1 MPSKFSVASTVILIC
16 VSMLS
21 SIAFAQQWP
30 SRPIK
35 IIVPFPPGQ
44 GADIITRIIAE
55 RLAPALGQQ
64 IIVDNRPGA
73 GAALGTEMGAK
84 SAPDGYTLLNG
95 GSAALAINP
104 HLYKKLAYDTPR
116 DFVPVTQLVDIA
128 MVFVVNPSLAV
139 HSIQDLTNLAK
150 RRPGEVTYGS
160 SGNGST
166 SHLVAAALA
175 SRAGLSLTHVPYKG
189 AVPALMDLMAGQVML
204 VADTPPTTLPHI
216 KSKKI
221 RPIAT
226 SMIKRIPQLPD
237 VPTVDEQ
244 GIQGFNLNT
253 WSSIVAPMGTPAP
266 ILDMLNSEI
275 RKILAQPDVQKRLVD
290 MGFIAVGSSRDEF
303 SRFLTAE
310 YASWAKIVQ
319 SSGAKVE

>member
-1 MPSKFSVASTVILIC
+1 MPNKFSVISTVIFIC
-16 VSMLS
+16 GCMLS
-21 SIAFAQQWP
+21 SIVAAQQWP
-30 SRPIK
+30 ARPVR

-139 HSIQDLTNLAK
+139 HNIKDLTNLAK

-166 SHLVAAALA
+166 SHLVTAALA

-189 AVPALMDLMAGQVML
+189 AVPALADLMAGQVML
-204 VADTPPTTLPHI
+204 VADTPLTTLPHI
-216 KSKKI
+216 KSKRI

-244 GIQGFNLNT
+244 GIRGFNLNT

-266 ILDMLNSEI
+266 ILDRLNTEI

-290 MGFIAVGSSRDEF
+290 MGFIAVGSSREEF
-303 SRFLTAE
+303 ARFLTAE
-310 YASWAKIVQ
+310 YASWAKIVV
-319 SSGAKVE
+319 STAGA

>member
-1 MPSKFSVASTVILIC
+1 M
-16 VSMLS
+16 
-21 SIAFAQQWP
+21 
-30 SRPIK
+30 
-35 IIVPFPPGQ
+35 
-44 GADIITRIIAE
+44 
-55 RLAPALGQQ
+55 
-64 IIVDNRPGA
+64 
-73 GAALGTEMGAK
+73 
-84 SAPDGYTLLNG
+84 
-95 GSAALAINP
+95 
-104 HLYKKLAYDTPR
+104 
-116 DFVPVTQLVDIA
+116 TQLVDIA

-266 ILDMLNSEI
+266 ILDMLNTEI

-290 MGFIAVGSSRDEF
+290 MGFIAVGSSREEF

>member
-21 SIAFAQQWP
+21 SIVSAQQWP
-30 SRPIK
+30 TRPVK

-150 RRPGEVTYGS
+150 RRPGDKFD
-160 SGNGST
+160 
-166 SHLVAAALA
+166 AC
-175 SRAGLSLTHVPYKG
+175 P
-189 AVPALMDLMAGQVML
+189 
-204 VADTPPTTLPHI
+204 
-216 KSKKI
+216 
-221 RPIAT
+221 
-226 SMIKRIPQLPD
+226 
-237 VPTVDEQ
+237 
-244 GIQGFNLNT
+244 IQGRCARANGPHG
-253 WSSIVAPMGTPAP
+253 WSS
-266 ILDMLNSEI
+266 
-275 RKILAQPDVQKRLVD
+275 DV
-290 MGFIAVGSSRDEF
+290 GGGHSPHHIA
-303 SRFLTAE
+303 AH
-310 YASWAKIVQ
+310 
-319 SSGAKVE
+319 

>member
-1 MPSKFSVASTVILIC
+1 
-16 VSMLS
+16 MLS
-21 SIAFAQQWP
+21 SIVSAQQWP
-30 SRPIK
+30 ARPVK

-253 WSSIVAPMGTPAP
+253 WSSIVAPIGTPAP
-266 ILDMLNSEI
+266 ILDMLNTEI

-290 MGFIAVGSSRDEF
+290 MGFIAVGSSREEF

-310 YASWAKIVQ
+310 YASWEKIVQ

>member
-1 MPSKFSVASTVILIC
+1 MPSKFSVVSTVIF
-16 VSMLS
+16 VSGCMLS
-21 SIAFAQQWP
+21 SIVSAQQWP
-30 SRPIK
+30 SRPVK

-116 DFVPVTQLVDIA
+116 DFAPVTQLVDIA
-128 MVFVVNPSLAV
+128 MVFVVTPSLAV
-139 HSIQDLTNLAK
+139 QNIKDLTNLAK

-166 SHLVAAALA
+166 SHLVTAALA

-189 AVPALMDLMAGQVML
+189 AVPALADLMAGQVMM

-216 KSKKI
+216 KSKRI

-244 GIQGFNLNT
+244 GIRGFNLNT

-266 ILDMLNSEI
+266 ILDRLNTEI

-290 MGFIAVGSSRDEF
+290 MGFIAVGSSREEF
-303 SRFLTAE
+303 ARFLTAE

>member
-1 MPSKFSVASTVILIC
+1 MHSKFSVITSILFIFGC
-16 VSMLS
+16 MFS
-21 SIAFAQQWP
+21 SIVSAQQWP
-30 SRPIK
+30 ARPVK

-55 RLAPALGQQ
+55 RLAPVLGQQ

-116 DFVPVTQLVDIA
+116 DFAPVTQLVDIA
-128 MVFVVNPSLAV
+128 MVFVVNPSLAA
-139 HSIQDLTNLAK
+139 HSIKDLTNLAK

-166 SHLVAAALA
+166 SHLVTAAFA

-189 AVPALMDLMAGQVML
+189 AVPALTDLMAGQVML

-216 KSKKI
+216 KSKRI

-244 GIQGFNLNT
+244 GIRGFNLNT
-253 WSSIVAPMGTPAP
+253 WSSIVAPMGTPAA
-266 ILDMLNSEI
+266 ILDTLNSEI

-290 MGFIAVGSSRDEF
+290 MGFIAVGSSREEF

>member
-1 MPSKFSVASTVILIC
+1 
-16 VSMLS
+16 MLS

>member
-1 MPSKFSVASTVILIC
+1 MPSKFSVASTVILIF

-266 ILDMLNSEI
+266 ILDMLNTEI

-290 MGFIAVGSSRDEF
+290 MGFIAVGSSREEF

>member
-150 RRPGEVTYGS
+150 RRPSEVTYGS

-266 ILDMLNSEI
+266 ILDMLNTEI

-290 MGFIAVGSSRDEF
+290 MGFIAVGSSREEF

>member
-1 MPSKFSVASTVILIC
+1 
-16 VSMLS
+16 MLS
-21 SIAFAQQWP
+21 SIVSAQQWP
-30 SRPIK
+30 ARPVR

-139 HSIQDLTNLAK
+139 HSIKDLTSLAK
-150 RRPGEVTYGS
+150 RRPGEITYGS

-166 SHLVAAALA
+166 SHLVTAAFA

-189 AVPALMDLMAGQVML
+189 AVPALTDLMAGQVML

-216 KSKKI
+216 KSKRI

-244 GIQGFNLNT
+244 GIRGFNLNT

-266 ILDMLNSEI
+266 ILDILNTEI

-290 MGFIAVGSSRDEF
+290 MGFIAVGSSREEF

>member
-1 MPSKFSVASTVILIC
+1 MPSKFPVASTIILVC

-266 ILDMLNSEI
+266 ILDMLNTEI

-290 MGFIAVGSSRDEF
+290 MGFIAVGSSREEF

>member
-1 MPSKFSVASTVILIC
+1 MPSKFSVLSSVIFVCLC
-16 VSMLS
+16 MLS
-21 SIAFAQQWP
+21 NIVSAQQWP
-30 SRPIK
+30 ARPVK

-221 RPIAT
+221 RPIAP

-266 ILDMLNSEI
+266 ILDMLNTEI

>member
-1 MPSKFSVASTVILIC
+1 MPNKFSVISTVIFIC
-16 VSMLS
+16 GCMLS
-21 SIAFAQQWP
+21 SIVVAQQWP
-30 SRPIK
+30 TRPVR

-128 MVFVVNPSLAV
+128 MVFVVTPSFAV
-139 HSIQDLTNLAK
+139 HNIKDLTILAK

-166 SHLVAAALA
+166 SHLVTAALA

-189 AVPALMDLMAGQVML
+189 AVPALADLMAGQVML

-244 GIQGFNLNT
+244 GIRGFNLNT

-266 ILDMLNSEI
+266 ILDRLNTEI

-290 MGFIAVGSSRDEF
+290 MGFIAVGSSREEF
-303 SRFLTAE
+303 ARFLTTE

>member
-21 SIAFAQQWP
+21 SIVSAQQWP
-30 SRPIK
+30 TRPVK

-266 ILDMLNSEI
+266 ILDMLNTEI

-290 MGFIAVGSSRDEF
+290 MGFIAVGSSREEF

>member
-30 SRPIK
+30 ARPVK

-266 ILDMLNSEI
+266 ILDMLNTEI

-290 MGFIAVGSSRDEF
+290 MGFIAVGSSREEF

>member
-21 SIAFAQQWP
+21 SIVSAQQWP
-30 SRPIK
+30 ARPVK

-253 WSSIVAPMGTPAP
+253 WSSIVAPIGTPAP
-266 ILDMLNSEI
+266 ILDMLNTEI

-290 MGFIAVGSSRDEF
+290 MGFIAVGSSREEF

-310 YASWAKIVQ
+310 YASWEKIVQ

>member
-1 MPSKFSVASTVILIC
+1 MPSKFPVASTIILIC

-266 ILDMLNSEI
+266 ILDMLNTEI

-290 MGFIAVGSSRDEF
+290 MGFIAVGSSREEF

>member
-1 MPSKFSVASTVILIC
+1 
-16 VSMLS
+16 MLS
-21 SIAFAQQWP
+21 SIVSAQQWP
-30 SRPIK
+30 SRPVK

-116 DFVPVTQLVDIA
+116 DFAPVTQLVDIA
-128 MVFVVNPSLAV
+128 MVFVVTPSLAV
-139 HSIQDLTNLAK
+139 QNIKDLTNLAK

-166 SHLVAAALA
+166 SHLVTAALA

-189 AVPALMDLMAGQVML
+189 AVPALADLMAGQVMM

-216 KSKKI
+216 KSKRI

-244 GIQGFNLNT
+244 GIRGFNLNT

-266 ILDMLNSEI
+266 ILDRLNTEI

-290 MGFIAVGSSRDEF
+290 MGFIAVGSSREEF
-303 SRFLTAE
+303 ARFLTAE

>member
-21 SIAFAQQWP
+21 SIVSAQQWP
-30 SRPIK
+30 TRPVK

-266 ILDMLNSEI
+266 ILDMLNTEI

-290 MGFIAVGSSRDEF
+290 MGFIAVGSSREEF

-310 YASWAKIVQ
+310 YASWARIVQ

>member
-1 MPSKFSVASTVILIC
+1 MPNKFSVISTVIFIC
-16 VSMLS
+16 GCMLS
-21 SIAFAQQWP
+21 STVAAQQWP
-30 SRPIK
+30 ARPVR

-128 MVFVVNPSLAV
+128 MVFVVTPSLAV
-139 HSIQDLTNLAK
+139 HNIKDLTNLAK

-166 SHLVAAALA
+166 SHLVTAALA

-189 AVPALMDLMAGQVML
+189 AVPALADLMAGQVML

-216 KSKKI
+216 KSKRI

-244 GIQGFNLNT
+244 GIRGFNLNT

-266 ILDMLNSEI
+266 ILDRLNTEI
-275 RKILAQPDVQKRLVD
+275 RKIPAQPDVQKRLVD
-290 MGFIAVGSSRDEF
+290 MGFIAVGSSREEF
-303 SRFLTAE
+303 AHFLIAE
-310 YASWAKIVQ
+310 YANWAKIVQ

>member
-1 MPSKFSVASTVILIC
+1 MHSKFSVTSTVILIC

-266 ILDMLNSEI
+266 ILDMLNTEI

-290 MGFIAVGSSRDEF
+290 MGFIAVGSSREEF

>member
-21 SIAFAQQWP
+21 SIVSAQQWP
-30 SRPIK
+30 TRPVK

-266 ILDMLNSEI
+266 ILDMLNTEI

-290 MGFIAVGSSRDEF
+290 MGFIAVGSSREEF
-303 SRFLTAE
+303 SRFLTTE

>member
-1 MPSKFSVASTVILIC
+1 MPSKFSVSSTVILIC

-21 SIAFAQQWP
+21 SIVSAQQWP
-30 SRPIK
+30 ARPVK

-266 ILDMLNSEI
+266 ILDMLNTEI

-290 MGFIAVGSSRDEF
+290 MGFIAVGSSREEF

-310 YASWAKIVQ
+310 YASWEKIVQ